1 MPAKRRFAALALVVA
16 AVLGGGFAVGDV
28 PRVDAACVIS
38 SSLRV
43 GSNGEQVRCLQTTL
57 NAQGYNSG
65 PVDGQ
70 FGPMTYRA
78 VFRYQQAKRLFV
90 DGIVGRQTGTA
101 LGIWGTAP
109 AGGGATSGGTSGSTA
124 SGAGAAA
131 GGTAGCAV
139 NTSLRRGSTGAQVQC
154 LQTRLTALGYP
165 VGPIDGAF
173 GNMTHNGVVR
183 YQRAKGLLA
192 DGIVG
197 RITATAL
204 GIWGTAA
211 SSPSGGSTS
220 TAQCTPPSG
229 VPASARQV
237 LVVNSSG
244 SRADVDLLVSAGGR
258 WTCARMDMSGRVGRN
273 GVRALANRRSGDG
286 TTPGG
291 VFPLASMTAPDGQT
305 FQFFGN
311 GVNPGVQGAW
321 RQVENGDCWGAT
333 PNTADYNRLV
343 TRTAANCQ
351 SPDEFLVN
359 FQGAY
364 SRAALIGANMGSNRS
379 GDAPGEAPLAAAIFL
394 HRHSYDAAGNSR
406 PTSGCVSLNNS
417 NLIYVLQRLVP
428 GQAYFV
434 IR

>member
-1 MPAKRRFAALALVVA
+1 MPARKIFAALAVVITT
-16 AVLGGGFAVGDV
+16 VLGGSLVVGEP
-28 PRVDAACVIS
+28 PRVDAACSIS
-38 SSLRV
+38 TALRLGSS
-43 GSNGEQVRCLQTTL
+43 GEQVRCLQSTL

-65 PVDGQ
+65 PVDGR

-78 VFRYQQAKRLFV
+78 VFRYQQTKRLFV
-90 DGIVGRQTGTA
+90 DGIVGRQTGTS
-101 LGIWGTAP
+101 LGIWGTRP
-109 AGGGATSGGTSGSTA
+109 AGVATTGGGTSGGGTST
-124 SGAGAAA
+124 
-131 GGTAGCAV
+131 GTAGCAI
-139 NTSLRRGSTGAQVQC
+139 NTSLRRGSSGAQVRCVQS
-154 LQTRLTALGYP
+154 RLTALGYP
-165 VGPIDGAF
+165 VGPLDGAF

-197 RITATAL
+197 RITGTSL

-211 SSPSGGSTS
+211 SGATGGST
-220 TAQCTPPSG
+220 TAAQCTPPSG
-229 VPASARQV
+229 VPATARQV
-237 LVVNSSG
+237 VVVNSSG
-244 SRADVDLLVSAGGR
+244 NRADVDLLVFSGGR
-258 WTCARMDMSGRVGRN
+258 WTCAWMDMPGRVGRN

-311 GVNPGVQGAW
+311 GVNPGVRGTW
-321 RQVENGDCWGAT
+321 RQVRAGDCWGAT
-333 PNTADYNRLV
+333 PNSADYNRLV

-351 SPDEFLVN
+351 SPDEYLIN

-406 PTSGCVSLNNS
+406 PTSGCVSLNNA